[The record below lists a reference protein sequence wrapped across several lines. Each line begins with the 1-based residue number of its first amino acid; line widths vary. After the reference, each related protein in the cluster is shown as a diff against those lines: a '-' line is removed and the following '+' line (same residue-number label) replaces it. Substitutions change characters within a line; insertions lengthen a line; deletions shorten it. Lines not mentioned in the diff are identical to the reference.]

1 MVHVGCQCNWLY
13 AISLTVPCYE
23 ISIRVTFH
31 GNIPFVSKVSN
42 EVANHPLVVG
52 SRWQRKYIFDD
63 FLGSVVQ
70 LTSLPVCTS
79 DGFTV

>member
-1 MVHVGCQCNWLY
+1 MNNKKMK
-13 AISLTVPCYE
+13 
-23 ISIRVTFH
+23 TFH
-31 GNIPFVSKVSN
+31 TNNHNITKVTN
-42 EVANHPLVVG
+42 EVAHHPLVVG